1 MNTCNLTQS
10 DSYIETLTLRP
21 IAALPNSFELLI
33 QSQLLSAKDPSERR
47 VQHRVIVT
55 GPALVEL
62 RKAVDESLAVH
73 VQKGKLSEP
82 I

>member
-1 MNTCNLTQS
+1 MTTCNLTQS

-21 IAALPNSFELLI
+21 IAALPDSFELLI
-33 QSQLLSAKDPSERR
+33 QSQLLSAKDPSAHR

-55 GPALVEL
+55 GSALGDL
-62 RKAVDESLAVH
+62 RHAVDGCLAD
-73 VQKGKLSEP
+73 QAQTGKRSET